1 MHGSERREQ
10 IIRQIQESK
19 APVSGTKLASF
30 YNVSRQVIVQD
41 IALIRASGHEIFS
54 TNRGYI
60 LLQKERSAVRV
71 FKVCHTD
78 EQLEDELLS
87 IVDLGGCVENVV
99 VNHKVYG
106 RLEAHLG
113 VDSRRR
119 VQDFLEELRSGKSS
133 PLKNITSGYHYHE
146 IRADREET
154 LDMIGKMLAE
164 KGFLVEEAED

>member
-1 MHGSERREQ
+1 MWS
-10 IIRQIQESK
+10 IIR
-19 APVSGTKLASF
+19 
-30 YNVSRQVIVQD
+30 
-41 IALIRASGHEIFS
+41 
-54 TNRGYI
+54 
-60 LLQKERSAVRV
+60 
-71 FKVCHTD
+71 
-78 EQLEDELLS
+78 
-87 IVDLGGCVENVV
+87 
-99 VNHKVYG
+99 YG